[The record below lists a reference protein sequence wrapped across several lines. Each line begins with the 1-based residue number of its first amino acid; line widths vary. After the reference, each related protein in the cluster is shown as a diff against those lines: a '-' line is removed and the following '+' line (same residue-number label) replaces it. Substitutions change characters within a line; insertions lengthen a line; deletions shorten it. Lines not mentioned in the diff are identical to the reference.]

1 MNENSRLFDFLQNQ
15 LDNFPKPDMIN
26 GKEEGQWK
34 AYSTADVSS
43 IVNNLS
49 AGLISLGIGGKDM
62 SVESQDK
69 VALVSKNRPEW
80 LMLDLAC
87 QQIGALLC
95 PIYPTTHINELE
107 FIFNDAG
114 VKLAFV
120 NGREILEKVTSI
132 RERVPSLLNVYSFD
146 NQPSVDHWKT
156 ILDLPGEN
164 DYIKLAEMKE
174 LISAEHC
181 ATIIYTSGTTGTPK
195 GVMLSHRNIVSNVIN
210 AAKSGFPIENSPRC
224 YKIYKNTVSK

>member
-26 GKEEGQWK
+26 GKEDGKWK

-62 SVESQDK
+62 SVVSQDK
-69 VALVSKNRPEW
+69 GALVSKNRPE
-80 LMLDLAC
+80 LLKIEPSG

-114 VKLAFV
+114 VKLA
-120 NGREILEKVTSI
+120 
-132 RERVPSLLNVYSFD
+132 
-146 NQPSVDHWKT
+146 
-156 ILDLPGEN
+156 
-164 DYIKLAEMKE
+164 
-174 LISAEHC
+174 
-181 ATIIYTSGTTGTPK
+181 
-195 GVMLSHRNIVSNVIN
+195 
-210 AAKSGFPIENSPRC
+210 
-224 YKIYKNTVSK
+224 